1 MVIKKQDFVEI
12 EYTGKLK
19 DDDFVFDTTDE
30 KIAKDN
36 EVYNPDHQYGPIK
49 IMIGGNQ
56 VLPGLDRF
64 MEGKEPGEY
73 TINLS
78 PQEGFGKK
86 NAQLLKLIPKKVF
99 TKQQINPMPG
109 LPVNIDGANGMVKTV
124 SGGRCMVDFNHPLSG
139 KELVYNVKINKIVTD
154 EKEKVAAILELQTK
168 KENFDLNVEGEKV
181 IMIYGYDYE
190 EWPLDIAIDCFEVL
204 AERHFCKFK
213 EKHRYKFKN
222 LIHPYH
228 KRGEV
233 FAWLIK

>member
-181 IMIYGYDYE
+181 IITLKNKGFQKPLLDLMTDMIKKFTKIKTVEFAE
-190 EWPLDIAIDCFEVL
+190 EKSET
-204 AERHFCKFK
+204 KK
-213 EKHRYKFKN
+213 
-222 LIHPYH
+222 
-228 KRGEV
+228 
-233 FAWLIK
+233 

>member
-19 DDDFVFDTTDE
+19 DDDFVFDTTDA
-30 KIAKDN
+30 KIAKDS

-49 IMIGGNQ
+49 VMIGGNQ

-73 TINLS
+73 TVNLS

-86 NAQLLKLIPKKVF
+86 KAQLLKLIPKKIF

-109 LPVNIDGANGMVKTV
+109 LPVNIDGANGMIKTV

-181 IMIYGYDYE
+181 IITLKNKGFQKPLLDLMTDMIKKFTKIKTVEFAE
-190 EWPLDIAIDCFEVL
+190 EKSET
-204 AERHFCKFK
+204 KK
-213 EKHRYKFKN
+213 
-222 LIHPYH
+222 
-228 KRGEV
+228 
-233 FAWLIK
+233 